1 MVTAILPSLT
11 DDSTNAETEAQARY
25 KILQSVRNS
34 AAFSVNS
41 ELTITPER
49 YTRSVSTDR
58 NSQDTVKTAGRPSAL
73 AGYVGLFTGCGALV
87 ALVLFLPL
95 PARFGGI
102 DGVTPAEAVSYSFY
116 VVSGVSLVVAVFVSF
131 GLRNLKGEEGKGW
144 KLLFGR
150 KGEYEPTFE
159 IAADGSP
166 RQVRYLQRLLL
177 GFEYSLTRTRR
188 SSPTSTS

>member
-11 DDSTNAETEAQARY
+11 NDTTAEDEAQARI
-25 KILQSVRNS
+25 KALQSARNS

-49 YTRSVSTDR
+49 YVRSVSVDR
-58 NSQDTVKTAGRPSAL
+58 ESRDVAGKKAGRPSAL

-95 PARFGGI
+95 PARFGEKE
-102 DGVTPAEAVSYSFY
+102 GVTPGQAVAYSFY
-116 VVSGVSLVVAVFVSF
+116 VVAAVSLVVAVFVSY

-144 KLLFGR
+144 KALFGR
-150 KGEYEPTFE
+150 KRDEETGHINGT
-159 IAADGSP
+159 GSS
-166 RQVRYLQRLLL
+166 RQVP
-177 GFEYSLTRTRR
+177 YSPPAEH
-188 SSPTSTS
+188 SEH